1 MSEEEYTHEIYP
13 DEDELDQLDN
23 DNDGSFRSAEE
34 QDLEEQDLEDSF
46 GGEENFTEIEDD
58 ELGPFGGN
66 DPFDINDN
74 DTRISEDENGHLILR
89 SGRERGSR
97 SFIHRQTS
105 DEGPFSIRRRHSLIP
120 SLRSGEFNSARVFVN
135 ADGGMRIRL
144 SDNSSGGLME
154 FLDHLPA
161 ALNINTSISIV
172 SSDGTTHHANR
183 GDIRSRMHQFMSAVS
198 PRRQENNVPALH
210 PLLSVDEPAGVRRS
224 SGRNPSQRRQG
235 FSFSEQG
242 FLDVRPRVSQRRNNL
257 GPMMSDRRWGVD
269 LSSTALTEGRLPI
282 LTSAVEDALKDV
294 IESSKHE
301 EEEEESKEEKELQ
314 EYKEGDEPDADE
326 RRDQFRHEND
336 QNVTNSSTNNADVRN
351 ETINNNL
358 PAAARVDANVSTEE
372 AGADSEM
379 SVLTTGETTTGVAA
393 GTASDAMEETA
404 SLSFSVPT
412 VERDAG
418 DEPRDQ
424 IPDEDGNLQSR
435 ENAGGEFTGLLCPD
449 GYDREVWASLPSD
462 VQVEVLSTVN
472 ADEPAQSNVE
482 NTDLDREVLASL
494 PSELRSEVLRE
505 EEHQRS
511 MSVSGPESANENLL
525 FISSLGPD
533 LRRDVLL
540 SADDTFLNTLPE
552 NIQVE
557 ARRLRRGVE
566 RRLPDGRR
574 GAIED
579 EEWWQSLQANAEPP
593 VIRSRESEE
602 PKVVTDISIS
612 EDRIGPVPLDGC
624 VVWRLLRH
632 IVLGHRTRCSR
643 PLLRLLACLCRYRVA
658 RLPILSALNGLLQ
671 RDFGLVEEGVNQF
684 HFSSIANEDVG
695 LIKTAVVDGDEDELL
710 LRRLLGTVSYLH
722 RKVLRLVWLD
732 MIRPQDHWVFGGLID
747 LIGRLTRVP
756 ELEATIDIVLH
767 VLDELCEPINKLTP
781 TQANQLSSS
790 LDAPPEGMARMPFPV
805 LSDSHLPS
813 LEKVITISSA
823 RNSSGK
829 LLQRILKTLALQ
841 SDNWARLV
849 STLAMATHGLAEA
862 AASEIARVCSQLEE
876 VVHLDG
882 DATTVLAL
890 PLFSS
895 PSSST
900 EASLFQVLQYMKTM
914 RSPLSDDEAEQV
926 ASYIRGIDF
935 GSVWS
940 LLATSLSLI
949 RRIEGLG
956 EDKEKGK
963 SLTASLSS
971 STSTLIMRFL
981 PLIQCFFTVC
991 DSTLLRKPLIDTESK
1006 DSGGALLRKRSFEET
1021 DVDSAILRAT
1031 NKLVKPGE
1039 RFRRHDEYYRM
1050 QMDLIESPL
1059 TEQLLGFV
1067 DKNAVVINMLLSHNI
1082 SLLDSSFKPL
1092 ICVPRL
1098 RHQLHFD
1105 LKREYFRLKLKKL
1118 RHSAVRSHGP
1128 LRLNVRRDR
1137 VFEDSLAYFEK
1148 LRTGDEVRRKLSIN
1162 FIGEEGMDA
1171 GGLTRE
1177 WYTVLAREMFNPNY
1191 ALFTATADG
1200 VTFQPNVKSSVHTH
1214 HLIYFKFV
1222 GRVIGKAISDGQLL
1236 DAHFTRSFYK
1246 HILGLPVNYHDLEA
1260 IEPDFYKSLKQM
1272 QELPLDLLGLDLTF
1286 STEIDDFGRTVVKP
1300 LIENGQ
1306 NIPVTDEN
1314 KMLYIQLIAHSRM
1327 TTAIEKQVN
1336 YYSALDVPC
1345 TYIMRRSMRFSLDS
1359 TSLFRLN

>member
-1 MSEEEYTHEIYP
+1 MSEEEYAHEAYP
-13 DEDELDQLDN
+13 EDEDEIDQLDN
-23 DNDGSFRSAEE
+23 DNEGSFRSAEE
-34 QDLEEQDLEDSF
+34 QDLEEQELEDSF

-66 DPFDINDN
+66 DPFDLNDN
-74 DTRISEDENGHLILR
+74 DTRLSEDEHGHLVLR
-89 SGRERGSR
+89 SGRDRSSR
-97 SFIHRQTS
+97 ALIHRQMS
-105 DEGPFSIRRRHSLIP
+105 DDLAYGQQRRRHSLVP
-120 SLRSGEFNSARVFVN
+120 SLRSGEFNAARVFVN

-144 SDNSSGGLME
+144 SDNTSGGLME

-172 SSDGTTHHANR
+172 SSDGTTHHASR
-183 GDIRSRMHQFMSAVS
+183 GDIRSRMHQFMSAMS
-198 PRRQENNVPALH
+198 PRRQEASQPALH

-224 SGRNPSQRRQG
+224 ARGANQRRQG

-242 FLDVRPRVSQRRNNL
+242 FLDARPRASQRRNNL

-269 LSSTALTEGRLPI
+269 LSATALTETRLPI
-282 LTSAVEDALKDV
+282 LTSAVEEALKDV
-294 IESSKHE
+294 IGSSAKQGE
-301 EEEEESKEEKELQ
+301 GEEEEESKEERELQ
-314 EYKEGDEPDADE
+314 EYKEGDEPDETPPETTRDE
-326 RRDQFRHEND
+326 IDRSSALYST
-336 QNVTNSSTNNADVRN
+336 VTGEASARSDEPAIAVAEISVGVALE
-351 ETINNNL
+351 ET
-358 PAAARVDANVSTEE
+358 
-372 AGADSEM
+372 GAESEM
-379 SVLTTGETTTGVAA
+379 SVLTTSESMLGAAAAVTTNDLIAMNEGMTRSMTSSEMEGPSADQLAASFVHEARSDEVAEEATG
-393 GTASDAMEETA
+393 M
-404 SLSFSVPT
+404 
-412 VERDAG
+412 
-418 DEPRDQ
+418 Q
-424 IPDEDGNLQSR
+424 
-435 ENAGGEFTGLLCPD
+435 CPE
-449 GYDREVWASLPSD
+449 GYDPEVWDSLPPE
-462 VQVEVLSTVN
+462 VQAEVLSAVN
-472 ADEPAQSNVE
+472 DEVPVPARIEGS
-482 NTDLDREVLASL
+482 DLDREVLASL

-511 MSVSGPESANENLL
+511 MSVSGPEADNENLL

-540 SADDTFLNTLPE
+540 SADDTFLGTLPE
-552 NIQVE
+552 SIQAE
-557 ARRLRRGVE
+557 ARRLRRGAE

-574 GAIED
+574 GTMMED
-579 EEWWQSLQANAEPP
+579 EEWWNSVQASVEPAIVRP
-593 VIRSRESEE
+593 RETEE
-602 PKVVTDISIS
+602 PKVATEVSIA
-612 EDRIGPVPLDGC
+612 EDRTDPVPLDGR

-632 IVLGHRTRCSR
+632 IVMGHKTRCSR
-643 PLLRLLACLCRYRVA
+643 PLLRLLACLCRYRSA
-658 RLPILSALNGLLQ
+658 RLPILSSLNGLLQ
-671 RDFGLVEEGVNQF
+671 RNFDLVAEAIRPLHPSTIADDDLGLVRSAIVS
-684 HFSSIANEDVG
+684 HS
-695 LIKTAVVDGDEDELL
+695 EDELF
-710 LRRLLGTVSYLH
+710 LRRLLGTISYLH

-732 MIRPQDHWVFGGLID
+732 MTRPHDHSVFGGLID
-747 LIGRLTRVP
+747 LLGRLTRNP
-756 ELEATIDIVLH
+756 GLEGAIDIVLH
-767 VLDELCEPINKLTP
+767 VLDELCEPICKLTP
-781 TQANQLSSS
+781 SQANQLSSS
-790 LDAPPEGMARMPFPV
+790 LDAPPAGTAWLSFPV
-805 LSDSHLPS
+805 LRDSHLPS
-813 LEKVITISSA
+813 LERAITMSA
-823 RNSSGK
+823 ARTTSAK
-829 LLQRILKTLALQ
+829 ILLRILKTLALQ

-849 STLAMATHGLAEA
+849 STLAMASHGLASAVA
-862 AASEIARVCSQLEE
+862 AEIANVCSQLEE

-882 DATTVLAL
+882 DSTTVLAL

-895 PSSST
+895 PSST
-900 EASLFQVLQYMKTM
+900 AEASLFQVLQYMKTM
-914 RSPLSDDEAEQV
+914 RTPLTDDEAAQV
-926 ASYIRGIDF
+926 ASYIRGVDF
-935 GSVWS
+935 GSIWS
-940 LLATSLSLI
+940 LLMRSLALI
-949 RRIEGLG
+949 RQVEGLV
-956 EDKEKGK
+956 EDKETGK
-963 SLTASLSS
+963 QPTAGLSS

-991 DSTLLRKPLIDTESK
+991 DSTLLRKPSMESESRE
-1006 DSGGALLRKRSFEET
+1006 SGGTLLRKRSFEET
-1021 DVDSAILRAT
+1021 DMDSAILRAI

-1039 RFRRHDEYYRM
+1039 RFRRHEDYHRM
-1050 QMDLIESPL
+1050 QMELIDSQL
-1059 TEQLLGFV
+1059 ADQLLTFV
-1067 DKNAVVINMLLSHNI
+1067 EKNVVLINMLLSHNI
-1082 SLLDSSFKPL
+1082 GLLDSSFRPL

-1118 RHSAVRSHGP
+1118 RHSAVRAHGP

-1222 GRVIGKAISDGQLL
+1222 GRVIGKAICDGQLL

-1272 QELPLDLLGLDLTF
+1272 QELPLDLLGLELTF

-1314 KMLYIQLIAHSRM
+1314 KMLYIQLVAHSRM
-1327 TTAIEKQVN
+1327 TTAIEKQV
-1336 YYSALDVPC
+1336 S
-1345 TYIMRRSMRFSLDS
+1345 FSFS
-1359 TSLFRLN
+1359 IFRLRLPLD